1 MHVKLPGV
9 FVQIASLWH
18 SPLFVAHSLIS
29 IFHFIFIITIYFE
42 KVFINELLNV
52 KELGKKKKRKEKRK
66 EKERKRKELPIQL
79 IPSPK
84 NPDLQEQFKLPGVFV
99 QIALISHPPLFVS
112 HSLISFS
119 QKFPI
124 YPIPEQLQYAAFV
137 SVLSIHT
144 PWFKQFNLSH
154 PVH

>member
-1 MHVKLPGV
+1 MSKN
-9 FVQIASLWH
+9 W
-18 SPLFVAHSLIS
+18 
-29 IFHFIFIITIYFE
+29 
-42 KVFINELLNV
+42 KR
-52 KELGKKKKRKEKRK
+52 KKKEK
-66 EKERKRKELPIQL
+66 RKRKELPVQF
-79 IPSPK
+79 IPFPSY
-84 NPDLQEQFKLPGVFV
+84 PDLHSHEKFPGVFV

-144 PWFKQFNLSH
+144 PLLLQFNVPH
-154 PVH
+154 PKKNQLPMNNVKKKKRSII